1 MFGVGR
7 QENNA
12 LGLEEEYRQR
22 QLSLFTAVKRK
33 LDYQVDYESTER
45 RLNHEH
51 LVEWVTQQVTASV
64 TAKAVS
70 LRIVRMYAMSVQ
82 YMLYSTCCT
91 VCVVQYML
99 YRCVVQYMLYSMCCR
114 VHVVQ
119 MCCTVCVC
127 TILIQCVFVQYMMYS
142 TCCRVCVVQYVCV
155 CTILV
160 QVCSYNTCAMYVCT
174 VFAITACTFILTY

>member
-1 MFGVGR
+1 MVGVGL

-22 QLSLFTAVKRK
+22 QLSLFSAVKRK

-70 LRIVRMYAMSVQ
+70 LQIVRTYAMF
-82 YMLYSTCCT
+82 
-91 VCVVQYML
+91 
-99 YRCVVQYMLYSMCCR
+99 VQYMLYSMCLHDTCTVCVCT

-119 MCCTVCVC
+119 YVFARYLYSVCLYNTCCTVCVC
-127 TILIQCVFVQYMMYS
+127 IILTSVFVQY
-142 TCCRVCVVQYVCV
+142 
-155 CTILV
+155 L
-160 QVCSYNTCAMYVCT
+160 
-174 VFAITACTFILTY
+174 L